1 MDALLL
7 LSIEIAVLGIAIWVV
22 MMDSKP
28 AEDVSRM
35 LDLPLHP
42 AAKQRFGATTH
53 LRAPP
58 FRRPGTTRP

>member
-7 LSIEIAVLGIAIWVV
+7 LSIEVVVLGIAIWVV
-22 MMDSKP
+22 IMDAKP

-35 LDLPLHP
+35 LDSQPYP
-42 AAKQRFGATTH
+42 EAKKRFGDTAL

-58 FRRPGTTRP
+58 FRRPGTTRS